1 LKIYETDRLYLRTLN
16 IEDIDSVLRFWG
28 DEEVMKYCGG
38 AGTREQ
44 EMKSLKFYINLQ
56 EEKGYSP
63 YAVIL
68 KENNEVI
75 GVCGFNPP
83 DNKEDIELVYHFAKE
98 YWGKG
103 YATEAANAC
112 VNYAREYLNRD
123 KIVAFIY
130 PSNKSS
136 ENILLK
142 LGFVFKGV
150 KWHGG
155 SKKEDLYFEL
165 TL

>member
-1 LKIYETDRLYLRTLN
+1 MKIYETDRLYLRTLN
-16 IEDIDSVLRFWG
+16 IEDIDSVMSFWG

-38 AGTREQ
+38 AGNREQ

-56 EEKGYSP
+56 KEKGHSP
-63 YAVIL
+63 YAIIL

-83 DNKEDIELVYHFAKE
+83 DNNEDIELVYHFAKG

-103 YATEAANAC
+103 YATEAAIAC
-112 VNYAREYLNRD
+112 VNYARKYLNRD
-123 KIVAFIY
+123 TIVAFID

-136 ENILLK
+136 ENILIK
-142 LGFVFKGV
+142 LGFIFKGV

-155 SKKEDLYFEL
+155 SKNEDLYFEL